1 MLIDKIYNK
10 FKIIHCT
17 LLITHYLLIMSS
29 SLLFDRH
36 NFRNGDE
43 VTITD
48 RFSNESYQG
57 TIDRILCLPENEKL
71 KQYNIVDYF
80 YIRFNKNIY
89 DILLKR
95 GWNIIYK
102 NQKAVLGNII
112 RNIITQNI
120 EKLYIQYSY
129 SYVETEINL
138 EDINSILIWRINY
151 KIE

>member
-1 MLIDKIYNK
+1 
-10 FKIIHCT
+10 
-17 LLITHYLLIMSS
+17 MSS
-29 SLLFDRH
+29 PLLFDPH

-48 RFSNESYQG
+48 RFSNESYHG

-80 YIRFNKNIY
+80 YIRFNHNIY

-102 NQKAVLGNII
+102 NQKAILGNVI
-112 RNIITQNI
+112 RNKTTQNI
-120 EKLYIQYSY
+120 EKLYIQYEY
-129 SYVETEINL
+129 SYDETEINIQ
-138 EDINSILIWRINY
+138 DIHSILIWRIAF